1 MGLDQCIREFFA
13 THGICKFTAQ
23 LCCSMPASAE
33 VEDEPFDQRHD
44 EYGFAVGHSDVSGIR
59 DEEEPAA
66 SEVNETVPMEGKS
79 AVTDTDTVVVYHP
92 RGLTDKTN
100 LCGSFEE
107 YLRVRDGLV
116 GKFSVHVEESRHDAW
131 QKISSTY
138 VDTLKRLPCM
148 RGLALHWI
156 GSTAVPGLAAK
167 PVIDLLV
174 GTETDVAITVRSI
187 AEDMALPEWNSKV
200 GLHFPIGFIGMNGR
214 GDHWGF
220 LQLPSQIAER
230 LNLMGCNL
238 HVLMKSS
245 TSYREEVAM
254 VHYLS
259 SNLGQAL
266 KRKYEQTK
274 KDLANAIKL
283 AVPGA
288 EVNTYSDKKNAI
300 VEEIF
305 QAAREAGFL
314 KDDVV
319 QPVQPVHAQRWHFS
333 KSRGTSCVASFSGAD
348 PVEKTS
354 DAKESF
360 SRSTL
365 ALDLEVMESP
375 IDVSS
380 STSAFTIRK
389 MMTGAS
395 ANQSVAGSVHTDL
408 KSLPRSQQSFI
419 DDETNGTIGTI
430 WMTRVASGG
439 LEDYC

>member
-66 SEVNETVPMEGKS
+66 SEVNESVPMEGKS

-167 PVIDLLV
+167 PIIDLLV

-354 DAKESF
+354 DAKDSF
-360 SRSTL
+360 SRSRL
-365 ALDLEVMESP
+365 ALDLEVMEPP
-375 IDVSS
+375 IDGSS
-380 STSAFTIRK
+380 SQSLYPFRK
-389 MMTGAS
+389 MMSGAS
-395 ANQSVAGSVHTDL
+395 GALSTAGSFHTDL
-408 KSLPRSQQSFI
+408 KSQQSFS

>member
-1 MGLDQCIREFFA
+1 MGLDQCIREFFE
-13 THGICKFTAQ
+13 TYGICKFTAQ
-23 LCCSMPASAE
+23 LCCSMPACAE
-33 VEDEPFDQRHD
+33 VEDESCDQGLD
-44 EYGFAVGHSDVSGIR
+44 EHGFALGYSDVSGIR
-59 DEEEPAA
+59 HAEEPAA
-66 SEVNETVPMEGKS
+66 SEVSESVQMEGKS
-79 AVTDTDTVVVYHP
+79 AVTDTDTFVVYHP

-107 YLRVRDGLV
+107 YLSVRDGLV
-116 GKFSVHVEESRHDAW
+116 GKFSVHVEESRYDAW
-131 QKISSTY
+131 RKISSSY

-187 AEDMALPEWNSKV
+187 AEDLALPEWKCKV

-245 TSYREEVAM
+245 TSYLEEVAM

-283 AVPGA
+283 AVPGV

-314 KDDVV
+314 KDEVV

-348 PVEKTS
+348 PVEKTFE
-354 DAKESF
+354 AKEGF
-360 SRSTL
+360 SRSRL
-365 ALDLEVMESP
+365 ALDLEVMASP
-375 IDVSS
+375 MESS
-380 STSAFTIRK
+380 SSQSLHTFRK
-389 MMTGAS
+389 MMTG
-395 ANQSVAGSVHTDL
+395 NSVALQSASGSIHTDL
-408 KSLPRSQQSFI
+408 KSQQSFN
-419 DDETNGTIGTI
+419 DEETNGTIGTV